1 MHVNPPAIWDKPLL
15 CSLGRN
21 RIVTKSP
28 TAGTQIGLFPF
39 YSMLARIADA
49 SPKAIRLAS
58 GTMCSI
64 DRFSTHRDH
73 PAILSFVVCP
83 ILRRDPAL
91 LPLLLHLH
99 LQDPYATLQVVLFP
113 LDRRLELVEV
123 FLYEL
128 DLVSVERDGFLSS
141 LSMRIRHSSRKV
153 KHNKGRTSTWIV

>member
-1 MHVNPPAIWDKPLL
+1 MHVNPLAIWDKPLL

-28 TAGTQIGLFPF
+28 TAGTQKGLFSF
-39 YSMLARIADA
+39 YAMLARVAGA

-64 DRFSTHRDH
+64 DRSCMHRGRLANH
-73 PAILSFVVCP
+73 PLVACP
-83 ILRRDPAL
+83 ILRRDPSL

-128 DLVSVERDGFLSS
+128 DLVGVERDGFLSS
-141 LSMRIRHSSRKV
+141 LSV
-153 KHNKGRTSTWIV
+153 QG

>member
-1 MHVNPPAIWDKPLL
+1 MHVNPLAIWDKPLL

-28 TAGTQIGLFPF
+28 TAGTQKGLFPF
-39 YSMLARIADA
+39 YSTLARIAGA
-49 SPKAIRLAS
+49 SLKAIRLAS

-64 DRFSTHRDH
+64 DRYSTHRDH
-73 PAILSFVVCP
+73 PAVHSFVACP
-83 ILRRDPAL
+83 ILRRDPSL

-99 LQDPYATLQVVLFP
+99 LQDPYTTLQVVLFP

-128 DLVSVERDGFLSS
+128 DLVGVERDGFLSS
-141 LSMRIRHSSRKV
+141 LSV
-153 KHNKGRTSTWIV
+153 QG